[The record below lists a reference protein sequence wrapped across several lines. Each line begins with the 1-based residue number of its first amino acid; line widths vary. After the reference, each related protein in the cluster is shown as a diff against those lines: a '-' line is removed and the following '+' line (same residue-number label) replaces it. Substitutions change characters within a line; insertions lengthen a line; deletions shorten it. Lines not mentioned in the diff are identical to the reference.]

1 MNECPSCGRQR
12 QNSELKCPECGS
24 YYSKLATIIAE
35 QEAIEESRTFR
46 GRCKRILSSENIK
59 NELLTELNI
68 IKSGLSK
75 KSVFTLYLILAFVF
89 ALVLSVL

>member
-12 QNSELKCPECGS
+12 QNSKLKCPECGS
-24 YYSKLATIIAE
+24 YYSKLAAMIAE
-35 QEAIEESRTFR
+35 DEADEESRTFR
-46 GRCKRILSSENIK
+46 GRCKRILSSEDSK
-59 NELLTELNI
+59 NELLSELKL

-75 KSVFTLYLILAFVF
+75 KSLFTIYVILAFVF